1 MVKKGRDGTLCS
13 QLGRVVVKN
22 TYDGTVLP
30 VIWLADGQKMPR
42 RDALT
47 RGRDAFWSNLPAR
60 VRRRQTWAALSVPSR
75 VNSTMDTAN
84 NRRGRTLEA
93 IFDHV
98 RPKLRACLRM
108 RTPLAPVCA
117 RTGAQP
123 CPPRTA
129 PAPEPARARTRTG
142 ACPWPHRSLQNL
154 RCTKH
159 RPRKFSSKV
168 K

>member
-117 RTGAQP
+117 RTGAQLR
-123 CPPRTA
+123 PPRT
-129 PAPEPARARTRTG
+129 RTRIG
-142 ACPWPHRSLQNL
+142 ACPWSHRSLQNL
-154 RCTKH
+154 RCAEH